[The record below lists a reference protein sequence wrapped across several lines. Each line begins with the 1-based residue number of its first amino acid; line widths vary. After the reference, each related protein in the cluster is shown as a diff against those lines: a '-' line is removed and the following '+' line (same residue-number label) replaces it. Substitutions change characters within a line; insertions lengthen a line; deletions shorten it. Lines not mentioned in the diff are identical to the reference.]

1 LVSTIEAMWTAAVAA
16 VAAILGVA
24 VGRLWDSRAESARW
38 HRDQRIASYQRLA
51 EAFRSS
57 YDNIQ
62 TIAFTDP
69 NAVDFNAT
77 VRKIIVECNHVWHDA
92 LSSVWFYGSPGVIA
106 AATSLDR
113 SLTDLHALAV
123 DHLFSAEEW
132 AKRRVPARRTFEEF
146 LEAVR
151 AEFAL
156 PQVPHR
162 FYDDTYLAP
171 DTQLP
176 G

>member
-1 LVSTIEAMWTAAVAA
+1 MEAMWTAVVAA

-38 HRDQRIASYQRLA
+38 HRDQTIGSYQRLA

-62 TIAFTDP
+62 AIAFIDP
-69 NAVDFNAT
+69 DAADFHVT
-77 VRKIIVECNHVWHDA
+77 VREIIVEGNHVWHDA
-92 LSSVWFYGSPGVIA
+92 LSTVWFCGSPGVIA

-113 SLTDLHALAV
+113 SLTDLHAQAA
-123 DHLFSAEEW
+123 DRLFSAKDW
-132 AKRRVPARRTFEEF
+132 AKARVPARLAFEEF

-151 AEFAL
+151 AEFGL
-156 PQVPHR
+156 PPVPHH
-162 FYDDTYLAP
+162 FYDDMSLAP
-171 DTQLP
+171 DSRLS